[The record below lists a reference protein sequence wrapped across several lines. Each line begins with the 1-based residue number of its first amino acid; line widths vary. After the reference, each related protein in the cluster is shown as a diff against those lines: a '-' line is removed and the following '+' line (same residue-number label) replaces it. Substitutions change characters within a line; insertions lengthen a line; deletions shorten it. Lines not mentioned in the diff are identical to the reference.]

1 MAKLPRVLHG
11 FKRVG
16 FVDTLVHLR
25 RKGPASCPDCDF
37 CRSGAYQRLCQ
48 QMEELLGSKT
58 EEQKAAERENEEREK
73 LALGYRE
80 WKEME
85 LVIV

>member
-1 MAKLPRVLHG
+1 
-11 FKRVG
+11 
-16 FVDTLVHLR
+16 
-25 RKGPASCPDCDF
+25 
-37 CRSGAYQRLCQ
+37 
-48 QMEELLGSKT
+48 MEELLGSKT
-58 EEQKAAERENEEREK
+58 EEQEAAERENEEREK